1 MAAGFFGQR
10 TGSLEELALVLL
22 VLLILLLIAGALLV
36 LLVLLL
42 IVLLL
47 ILLSVLLLILL
58 IVLLLILLPAVLLL
72 VLFVRHDDNLHTFT
86 HSEIF
91 DESSGKPGGRS
102 TCTNGRLRFPSVLFS
117 ASARGLCR
125 QKIF

>member
-47 ILLSVLLLILL
+47 ILL
-58 IVLLLILLPAVLLL
+58 IVLLLILLL

-102 TCTNGRLRFPSVLFS
+102 TCTNGRLRFPAVLFS

-125 QKIF
+125 QKIFLTFMYSL

>member
-22 VLLILLLIAGALLV
+22 VLLILLLIAGALLI

-42 IVLLL
+42 I
-47 ILLSVLLLILL
+47 VLLLILL

-102 TCTNGRLRFPSVLFS
+102 TCTNGRLRFPAVLFS

-125 QKIF
+125 QKIFLTFMYSL

>member
-42 IVLLL
+42 ILL
-47 ILLSVLLLILL
+47 IVLLLILL

>member
-47 ILLSVLLLILL
+47 ILL

-91 DESSGKPGGRS
+91 DESSGKPGDRS
-102 TCTNGRLRFPSVLFS
+102 TCTERSSPIPLSS
-117 ASARGLCR
+117 
-125 QKIF
+125 IFCIGPRIMQAKNFLTLMYSL

>member
-47 ILLSVLLLILL
+47 ILL

-91 DESSGKPGGRS
+91 DESSG
-102 TCTNGRLRFPSVLFS
+102 NL
-117 ASARGLCR
+117 AAARRVRTVVSDSPQFYFLHRPADYAG
-125 QKIF
+125 KNF

>member
-22 VLLILLLIAGALLV
+22 VLLILLLIAGALLI

-47 ILLSVLLLILL
+47 ILLI
-58 IVLLLILLPAVLLL
+58 VLLL